1 LRPQGK
7 QIGFALLFIL
17 CSSLEM
23 KKTESRIAPSP
34 EAASDDFA
42 SPSNLSPAEARLY
55 WRGVADGLARAGAP
69 VPPDVSARAA
79 VPCGED
85 LSPPGEAPPW
95 EAEPPEEAGRQRH
108 DAFTHARKREFL
120 DALSKCGCILDACR
134 KIGVSSQT
142 VYNHQERDEEFARH
156 CELAAQMGRSPAPIY
171 AWERAVHGV
180 AEDVIQY
187 GKVVGTR
194 LRRSDML
201 LRMFCQAADPK
212 RYGPRPGFTRKRLL
226 KHERKQMEREIRAS
240 LAEHRPPIEQV
251 TDRIVERVQNIKR
264 HRERQRR
271 AEGWTELG
279 CGVWVPPGWVW
290 TGEGDPREAIGATAK
305 VGDSVSD
312 SSNSSTSVA
321 LASPSPDGEGDQVK
335 LGGGVSAVA
344 QEDPAREPPAPAPS
358 TPPPPFGGPP
368 PHAAHGEASLPPNPP
383 NP

>member
-1 LRPQGK
+1 MFL
-7 QIGFALLFIL
+7 L
-17 CSSLEM
+17 CSNARM
-23 KKTESRIAPSP
+23 KSSESRIAPST

-42 SPSNLSPAEARLY
+42 SPSNLSSAEERAYR
-55 WRGVADGLARAGAP
+55 RGVADGLAQAGAA
-69 VPPDVSARAA
+69 VPPDVAVRADASAPPAGP
-79 VPCGED
+79 V
-85 LSPPGEAPPW
+85 PPGDTLPW
-95 EAEPPEEAGRQRH
+95 QGEPPEEAGRQRH

-142 VYNHQERDEEFARH
+142 VYNHQEHDGEFARH
-156 CELAAQMGRSPAPIY
+156 CELAAQMGRAPAPIY

-180 AEDVIQY
+180 SEDVIHY

-226 KHERKQMEREIRAS
+226 KHERKQMEREIRAR
-240 LAEHRPPIEQV
+240 LAEHGPPIEQV
-251 TDRIVERVQNIKR
+251 TDRIVERVGNIKR

-290 TGEGDPREAIGATAK
+290 SGEGDPREAIGGSGE

-312 SSNSSTSVA
+312 SSNSSTSPSNSSPA
-321 LASPSPDGEGDQVK
+321 LAGEGDRAQR
-335 LGGGVSAVA
+335 GGGVLRS
-344 QEDPAREPPAPAPS
+344 PTEPLHQPEA
-358 TPPPPFGGPP
+358 GPP
-368 PHAAHGEASLPPNPP
+368 PREIAGRNEGMPPNLSPGP
-383 NP
+383 SIA